1 VGLFGPR
8 EQIFVSSVVYN
19 MAGDYEFRTNYLKYL
34 VLNGVLSNT
43 GKSVGDVIVSGTLNG
58 PRMNYRSFFRW
69 AKQHYPEGMPLGGVF
84 GASPINPELIEPY
97 ITVPVGSV
105 AVGEQVILGFA
116 DYWNWA
122 EEYMVENHFDL
133 LDSDWMAD
141 IDEVTFDITITFED
155 TTTHT
160 FSPVNYDPDGK
171 YIYARYSEK
180 IAPVNPDPVFVSEGP
195 VLGPYMSD
203 TSLPSR
209 TGFYS
214 LGTVTDVD
222 TVQSRH
228 SITRVLKTYS
238 DGRPAVLTETKTE
251 IGTRLY
257 DRETETFERHVL
269 LRPDAVDA
277 DRSWWDIERIAVW
290 EEPAYEE
297 TILTETDNVVEIEP
311 GVFENTNTKEIEEE
325 FLLTGSRFW
334 GQESD
339 WEKDNGYK
347 GVPKMFLYKLGTG
360 NVDLDALE
368 SLVIPMDGYF
378 PMIPVRTNNKMIDE
392 EPHLTN
398 IYPIAKKAWKRASGG
413 KKIDKLIEQVQE
425 NPDLSD
431 IDYAFIVWGV
441 PLNTFTREG
450 KLYIYK
456 FFQNMMAN
464 QTGNESEFDGY
475 LAEAEA
481 YKDYLDA
488 LEAWKTAGEDPQ
500 TAPPVVP
507 APLYEPQPIETTVRT
522 NGQHPETAHYDFRI
536 TWNSISEEII
546 LGQWQPGARLNS
558 VKIKKGDDITVQSG
572 VVGQLTEALGNFS
585 RNYNVI
591 TLYWQESATQYRK
604 MKVIGA
610 RHKNVVYRGKSVDI
624 TSSEALDDGDD
635 SGFLIPLHMSTLK
648 NMPIVWANQLCLE
661 GMHIVFNCYVVVK
674 KKWYQTFLG
683 QILIALVTM
692 GLGAIFSG
700 GASVLG
706 GAGLLGSNV
715 AVGAMFGLTGMA
727 GAIAGAAIN
736 AIVMT
741 TVMAVIQEIAAKLGP
756 LGAIFAAIAG
766 IVMGGMVAG
775 QMTGQGFSFDI
786 FLRADNL
793 LKLTNATINAY
804 SLHTQAKTQD
814 IYGQMRDLDEQYKKQ
829 KREID
834 ALMYEFTGFSS
845 GFDPTILTEV
855 LKNASETRDA
865 FNQRTL
871 MTGSDIAEL
880 TQQMIGSFANS
891 SLDLES
897 LKG

>member
-1 VGLFGPR
+1 
-8 EQIFVSSVVYN
+8 
-19 MAGDYEFRTNYLKYL
+19 M
-34 VLNGVLSNT
+34 
-43 GKSVGDVIVSGTLNG
+43 
-58 PRMNYRSFFRW
+58 
-69 AKQHYPEGMPLGGVF
+69 
-84 GASPINPELIEPY
+84 
-97 ITVPVGSV
+97 
-105 AVGEQVILGFA
+105 
-116 DYWNWA
+116 
-122 EEYMVENHFDL
+122 
-133 LDSDWMAD
+133 
-141 IDEVTFDITITFED
+141 
-155 TTTHT
+155 
-160 FSPVNYDPDGK
+160 
-171 YIYARYSEK
+171 
-180 IAPVNPDPVFVSEGP
+180 
-195 VLGPYMSD
+195 
-203 TSLPSR
+203 
-209 TGFYS
+209 
-214 LGTVTDVD
+214 
-222 TVQSRH
+222 
-228 SITRVLKTYS
+228 LKTYS

-334 GQESD
+334 GRESD

-360 NVDLDALE
+360 NTDLDALE
-368 SLVIPMDGYF
+368 SSVIPMDGYF

-413 KKIDKLIEQVQE
+413 KKIDKLIDRVND
-425 NPDLSD
+425 NPDLAD

-464 QTGNESEFDGY
+464 QTGNESEFDDY

-558 VKIKKGDDITVQSG
+558 VKIEKGDNITVESA
-572 VVGQLTEALGNFS
+572 VVGQLTQALGSFS

-635 SGFLIPLHMSTLK
+635 SGF
-648 NMPIVWANQLCLE
+648 
-661 GMHIVFNCYVVVK
+661 
-674 KKWYQTFLG
+674 
-683 QILIALVTM
+683 
-692 GLGAIFSG
+692 
-700 GASVLG
+700 
-706 GAGLLGSNV
+706 
-715 AVGAMFGLTGMA
+715 
-727 GAIAGAAIN
+727 
-736 AIVMT
+736 
-741 TVMAVIQEIAAKLGP
+741 
-756 LGAIFAAIAG
+756 
-766 IVMGGMVAG
+766 
-775 QMTGQGFSFDI
+775 
-786 FLRADNL
+786 
-793 LKLTNATINAY
+793 
-804 SLHTQAKTQD
+804 
-814 IYGQMRDLDEQYKKQ
+814 
-829 KREID
+829 
-834 ALMYEFTGFSS
+834 
-845 GFDPTILTEV
+845 DPTAHEHVEKHAHCLGKSTV
-855 LKNASETRDA
+855 FRRNAHR
-865 FNQRTL
+865 F
-871 MTGSDIAEL
+871 
-880 TQQMIGSFANS
+880 
-891 SLDLES
+891 
-897 LKG
+897 